1 MRTRKISMPIAL
13 AILAFAGLSGAAP
26 APFVDSNGALPGAKT
41 DRFPPTNVG
50 QQWTASDANIVRGA
64 LADLRTVAQR
74 APLSVKAFGAL
85 CDGVNDD
92 AAAIQAALNAAGTS
106 SGSTYGGIV
115 DVPALTANR
124 ACMVGSQLLLPN
136 GVRLRGAGPSA
147 SIIRAKSTFNAAS
160 LIRNSAQDG
169 TQEFGFL
176 ESIQFDGNQGAGA
189 VCSTAVVDLVS
200 LFVNSYVRD
209 VLVTNGSN
217 VGLHVGAANAM
228 GPVLIENTWVVN
240 NLGHNVLIEE
250 LAGNAQAVT
259 GVVAINLTSEH
270 QGSNKSALY
279 LKGLGHSSQ
288 WTFYNTHIEQGG
300 SATGRTAIT
309 IDGVSDVLFHGVE
322 LLATLA
328 TVTDG
333 IRITNVAQNA
343 RIQIQGVYNPNLIT
357 PVINDLLDS
366 VTVGAIPVPWFVTP
380 DVTVRGSM
388 RFTPHT
394 TTGAKSLVAQ
404 NSSGTDIAWFDDA
417 GRLTGGSPTSAGLD
431 IASNTT
437 DGSGGG
443 TGGRVLALINLAR
456 TRAFGFNYPDSSF
469 IRFRGISAGV
479 DIWDADNSGNMRVWN
494 KLTAL
499 STIALQGKVSTG
511 GGNIPVL
518 SSCGTSPSITSG
530 STMFAGKFTTGT
542 IATGCTVTFA
552 QAFTNV
558 PTCNVTAPGVAVP
571 TYNESTTAITMTLDV
586 ASTTYRYTCVGLN
599 E

>member
-1 MRTRKISMPIAL
+1 
-13 AILAFAGLSGAAP
+13 
-26 APFVDSNGALPGAKT
+26 V
-41 DRFPPTNVG
+41 
-50 QQWTASDANIVRGA
+50 
-64 LADLRTVAQR
+64 
-74 APLSVKAFGAL
+74 
-85 CDGVNDD
+85 
-92 AAAIQAALNAAGTS
+92 
-106 SGSTYGGIV
+106 
-115 DVPALTANR
+115 
-124 ACMVGSQLLLPN
+124 
-136 GVRLRGAGPSA
+136 
-147 SIIRAKSTFNAAS
+147 
-160 LIRNSAQDG
+160 
-169 TQEFGFL
+169 
-176 ESIQFDGNQGAGA
+176 
-189 VCSTAVVDLVS
+189 
-200 LFVNSYVRD
+200 
-209 VLVTNGSN
+209 
-217 VGLHVGAANAM
+217 
-228 GPVLIENTWVVN
+228 
-240 NLGHNVLIEE
+240 
-250 LAGNAQAVT
+250 
-259 GVVAINLTSEH
+259 
-270 QGSNKSALY
+270 
-279 LKGLGHSSQ
+279 
-288 WTFYNTHIEQGG
+288 
-300 SATGRTAIT
+300 
-309 IDGVSDVLFHGVE
+309 
-322 LLATLA
+322 
-328 TVTDG
+328 
-333 IRITNVAQNA
+333 
-343 RIQIQGVYNPNLIT
+343 RIQIRAVTDINLIN
-357 PVINDLLDS
+357 PVISDLKNS
-366 VTVGAIPVPWFVTP
+366 VTIGAIAVPAYATP
-380 DVTVRGSM
+380 EATTRGGA
-388 RFTPHT
+388 RFTPDT
-394 TTGAKSLVAQ
+394 TSGAKGLVAQ

-431 IASNTT
+431 VASNTT